1 MLTISPVNFTANENA
16 KPKRISDEKKEDMR
30 DTAMAGGAAGA
41 GYTAAKSGGLNMA
54 KKLRESSSSLSQT
67 TGNIKRGVNT
77 LKETKQVLQ
86 QPVAEANTL
95 FKRFKINANI
105 FTNNMMSYLKNL
117 KVGKFVQKVID
128 TPIVKGGCRVFGG
141 ALAGC
146 VLISGLGTLYN
157 NTSKI
162 VDNYAP
168 RIVDNFNQVA
178 DGLRKSPDEE

>member
-1 MLTISPVNFTANENA
+1 MLMISPVNFTANENA

>member
-1 MLTISPVNFTANENA
+1 MLTISPVNFTASEGT

-86 QPVAEANTL
+86 QSESQE
-95 FKRFKINANI
+95 F
-105 FTNNMMSYLKNL
+105 
-117 KVGKFVQKVID
+117 
-128 TPIVKGGCRVFGG
+128 FG
-141 ALAGC
+141 
-146 VLISGLGTLYN
+146 
-157 NTSKI
+157 
-162 VDNYAP
+162 
-168 RIVDNFNQVA
+168 F
-178 DGLRKSPDEE
+178 

>member
-1 MLTISPVNFTANENA
+1 MLTISPVNFTASEGT
-16 KPKRISDEKKEDMR
+16 KHKRLSDEKKEDMR

-128 TPIVKGGCRVFGG
+128 TPIVKGGCKVFGG

>member
-1 MLTISPVNFTANENA
+1 MISPVNFTANEGT

-178 DGLRKSPDEE
+178 DGLRKSTDEE

>member
-1 MLTISPVNFTANENA
+1 MLMISPVNFTANENA

-67 TGNIKRGVNT
+67 TVNIKRGVNT

>member
-1 MLTISPVNFTANENA
+1 MLMISPVNFTTNEGT

>member
-16 KPKRISDEKKEDMR
+16 KPKRISDEKKEDIR

-95 FKRFKINANI
+95 FRRFKINANI

>member
-1 MLTISPVNFTANENA
+1 MISPVNFTANEGT

-67 TGNIKRGVNT
+67 TGNIKRGVDT

-105 FTNNMMSYLKNL
+105 VTNNMMSYLKNL

>member
-1 MLTISPVNFTANENA
+1 M
-16 KPKRISDEKKEDMR
+16 
-30 DTAMAGGAAGA
+30 
-41 GYTAAKSGGLNMA
+41 
-54 KKLRESSSSLSQT
+54 SQT

-128 TPIVKGGCRVFGG
+128 TPIVKGGCKVFGG

-178 DGLRKSPDEE
+178 DGLRKSTDEE

>member
-1 MLTISPVNFTANENA
+1 MLMISPVNFTANEGT

-178 DGLRKSPDEE
+178 DGLRKSTDEE

>member
-1 MLTISPVNFTANENA
+1 MISPVNFTASEGT

-95 FKRFKINANI
+95 FKRFKINPNI

-117 KVGKFVQKVID
+117 KVGKFVQKIID